1 MDARRTPNPNVRLVS
16 RMAGSDE
23 TTPLDQSGGVL
34 GSGDLLLVAGDGQ
47 FSTHELRG
55 GDVVIGR
62 GEGCDV
68 VIDHRSLSRR
78 HAVFRL
84 GPPATVQDL
93 GSTNGTFVAGAIR
106 QGGDPVPL
114 RRGDGFRIG
123 PFSFVIVG
131 RAGVE
136 KSMSLT
142 GKDLLR
148 VIDPSPSAIPGMV
161 RDFAA
166 SPASVLI
173 LGETGVGKEV
183 LASTIHGISSR
194 PGVMSR
200 INCAALS
207 ESLLESELF
216 GHEKGAFTG
225 AAAQKIGLIEAAN
238 GGTVFLDEIG
248 EMPLS
253 IQAKL
258 LRAVE
263 HREVLRLGATKPIS
277 IDVRFIAATNRDLPS
292 EVAAGRFRRDLYF
305 RLDGVTLVIPPL
317 RERRGLIGP
326 LALRFLEAAGK
337 QRAKLP
343 ADVLTALEEYSWPG
357 NVRELK
363 AVMERATVLARGGD
377 VSLKHLTFARR
388 GDSVPP
394 SSRAATDPGI
404 AGYAPAPS
412 SSPPMMPASAAP
424 AAGGEAVGFLDE
436 EQRADR
442 ERVLRALEECAGNQT
457 RAAKKLGIS
466 RTAFVTKLRIYRIP
480 RPRA

>member
-1 MDARRTPNPNVRLVS
+1 
-16 RMAGSDE
+16 MADGDE
-23 TTPLDQSGGVL
+23 PTPLDPSGGAAL
-34 GSGDLLLVAGDGQ
+34 SGSGDLLLVAGDGQ
-47 FSTHELRG
+47 FSTHELTG
-55 GDVVIGR
+55 DDVVIGR

-68 VIDHRSLSRR
+68 VIDHKALSRR
-78 HAVFRL
+78 HAVFRP
-84 GPPATVQDL
+84 GSPPTIQDL
-93 GSTNGTFVAGAIR
+93 GSTNGTYVGGALR
-106 QGGDPVPL
+106 HGGDPVPL
-114 RRGDGFRIG
+114 SKGDGFRIG

-136 KSMSLT
+136 KSVSLT

-148 VIDPSPSAIPGMV
+148 VIDPTPAAIPGLV

-166 SPASVLI
+166 SDACVLI

-183 LASTIHGISSR
+183 LASTIHQLSNR
-194 PGVMSR
+194 PGALTR

-225 AAAQKIGLIEAAN
+225 ASVQKIGLLESAH

-263 HREVLRLGATKPIS
+263 HREILRLGSTRPIS
-277 IDVRFIAATNRDLPS
+277 IDVRFIAATNRDLPA

-326 LALRFLEAAGK
+326 LALRFLESARPGGGK
-337 QRAKLP
+337 PKLS
-343 ADVLTALEEYSWPG
+343 ADVLAALEAHTWPG

-363 AVMERATVLARGGD
+363 AVIERAVVLARGGD
-377 VSLKHLTFARR
+377 LTAKHLAFGRKEGLSDSQPPYVPASQPPAVPA
-388 GDSVPP
+388 SVPP
-394 SSRAATDPGI
+394 GQI
-404 AGYAPAPS
+404 G
-412 SSPPMMPASAAP
+412 AAP
-424 AAGGEAVGFLDE
+424 GADPALAGLDA
-436 EQRADR
+436 EQLADR
-442 ERVLRALEECAGNQT
+442 DRVLKALEECAGNQT
-457 RAAKKLGIS
+457 RAAKKLGMS

-480 RPRA
+480 RPRT